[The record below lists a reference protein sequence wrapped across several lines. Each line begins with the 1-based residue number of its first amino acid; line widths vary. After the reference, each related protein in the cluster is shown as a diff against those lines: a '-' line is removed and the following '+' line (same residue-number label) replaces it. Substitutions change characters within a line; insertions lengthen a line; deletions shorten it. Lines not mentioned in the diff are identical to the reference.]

1 MCPCLFFRR
10 EKLKGLKLYEIN
22 PLYIKYLAQYQKHI
36 FWSDGNKAT
45 RKYIGI
51 VLQIDGMNYFAPLS
65 SFKPKHTKMKE
76 SVDFIK
82 IRNIAV
88 INVNNMVPVPNE
100 EYHLVDING
109 IQDQHYRYLL
119 QAENREINRLRDRI
133 IKSARVVYNHKIQN
147 GMSTALARRTNDFK
161 QLEKKCKEY

>member
-1 MCPCLFFRR
+1 M
-10 EKLKGLKLYEIN
+10 KGLKLYEIS

-51 VLQIDGMNYFAPLS
+51 VLQIDEMSYFAPLS
-65 SFKPKHTKMKE
+65 SFKPKHKKMKE
-76 SVDFIK
+76 SVDLIK

-88 INVNNMVPVPNE
+88 ININNMVPVPNG
-100 EYHLVDING
+100 EYHLVDIRG
-109 IQDQHYRYLL
+109 IKDQQYRYLL

-133 IKSARVVYNHKIQN
+133 IKNARIVYNHKIRN
-147 GMSTALARRTNDFK
+147 GISTALARRTNDFK

>member
-1 MCPCLFFRR
+1 M
-10 EKLKGLKLYEIN
+10 KGLKLYEIS

-51 VLQIDGMNYFAPLS
+51 VLQIDEMSYFAPLS
-65 SFKPKHTKMKE
+65 SFKPKHKKLKE
-76 SVDFIK
+76 SVDLIK

-88 INVNNMVPVPNE
+88 ININNMVPVPNG
-100 EYHLVDING
+100 EYHLVDIRG
-109 IQDQHYRYLL
+109 IKDQQYRYLL

-133 IKSARVVYNHKIQN
+133 IKNARIVYNHKIRN
-147 GMSTALARRTNDFK
+147 GISTALARRTNDFK

>member
-1 MCPCLFFRR
+1 M
-10 EKLKGLKLYEIN
+10 KGLKLYEIN

-51 VLQIDGMNYFAPLS
+51 VLQIDEMSYFAPLS
-65 SFKPKHTKMKE
+65 SFKPKHKKLKE
-76 SVDFIK
+76 SVDLIK
-82 IRNIAV
+82 IRNIVV
-88 INVNNMVPVPNE
+88 ININNMVPVPNG
-100 EYHLVDING
+100 EYHLVDIRG
-109 IQDQHYRYLL
+109 IKDQQYRYLL

-133 IKSARVVYNHKIQN
+133 IKNARIVYNHKIRN
-147 GMSTALARRTNDFK
+147 GISTALARRTNDFK

>member
-1 MCPCLFFRR
+1 
-10 EKLKGLKLYEIN
+10 LKGLKLYEIS

-51 VLQIDGMNYFAPLS
+51 VLQIDEMSYFAPLS
-65 SFKPKHTKMKE
+65 SFKPKHNKMKE
-76 SVDFIK
+76 SVDLIK

-88 INVNNMVPVPNE
+88 ININNMVPVPNG
-100 EYHLVDING
+100 EYHLVDIRG
-109 IQDQHYRYLL
+109 IKDQQYRYLL

-133 IKSARVVYNHKIQN
+133 IKNARIVYNHKIRN
-147 GMSTALARRTNDFK
+147 GISTALARRTNDFK

>member
-1 MCPCLFFRR
+1 M
-10 EKLKGLKLYEIN
+10 KGLKLYEIN

-51 VLQIDGMNYFAPLS
+51 VLQIDEMSYFAPLS
-65 SFKPKHTKMKE
+65 SFKPKHKKLKE
-76 SVDFIK
+76 SVDLIK

-88 INVNNMVPVPNE
+88 ININNMVPVPNG
-100 EYHLVDING
+100 EYHLVDIRG
-109 IQDQHYRYLL
+109 IKDQQYRYLL

-133 IKSARVVYNHKIQN
+133 IKNARIVYNHKIRN
-147 GMSTALARRTNDFK
+147 GISTALARRTNDFK